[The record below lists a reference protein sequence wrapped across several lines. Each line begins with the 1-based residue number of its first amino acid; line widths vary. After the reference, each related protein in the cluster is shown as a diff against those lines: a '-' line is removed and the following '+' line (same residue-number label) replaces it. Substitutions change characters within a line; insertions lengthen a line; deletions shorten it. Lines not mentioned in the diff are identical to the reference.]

1 MGNVLSRNEFMDFYQ
16 AVNSQLFSVEEYFA
30 ILKKQFSILAPGLR
44 VGKGVYA
51 FHSSATIYE
60 PGGLDDTKIFYDAGE
75 NIADTYMK
83 KVFSTPGDGTVE
95 IRIYPLTDT
104 PWTQEQRTTL
114 ELLVSVIFY
123 AASRCRLAELLS
135 RASIMDGV
143 TGALNTDGL
152 RLRGE
157 ELLSRHLLKEY
168 VGIFANIKNFR
179 YLNQRIGSKQGDE
192 VLKKYT
198 KFVLSE
204 LHGDEVFARLGADN
218 FMMLVHK
225 ENVDKY
231 VEYFSKCRVS
241 VPLQRGSQEIEI
253 TIRMGVCTIG
263 EEDRVTDVIHKTS
276 IAFGIAKN
284 PSSPDAV
291 WFQSNMLEKTI
302 HDKEVAN
309 RFEEAIKKKEFAVYY
324 QPKVTLE
331 NKHLCSGEALS
342 RWIRDGKVV
351 PPMEFIPVLERE
363 GSICEL
369 DFYVLDTVCQNLR
382 DWLDRGIEPVPIS
395 VNFSKIHLHNRDLAE
410 RILDVLHKYD
420 IDSQYIEIELTEM
433 SGYED
438 FASLN
443 EFIEVMK
450 NAGVQTSIDDFG
462 TGYSSLN
469 LLKDLDVDIIKLDKS
484 FINNLEKG
492 GANDRKVVRSIVNM
506 VNELDMRVVAE
517 GVETNEQVEFLRKVN
532 CSMAQGFLFDKP
544 LPREEFEWRLLGER
558 MY

>member
-1 MGNVLSRNEFMDFYQ
+1 MGNVLSMNEFMDFYQ
-16 AVNSQLFSVEEYFA
+16 AVNSRLFSIEEYFA
-30 ILKKQFSILAPGLR
+30 VLKEQFSVLAPRLQ

-51 FHSSATIYE
+51 FSSPATIYE
-60 PGGLDDTKIFYDAGE
+60 PGGLDDTRIFYEEGQ
-75 NIADTYMK
+75 NTADTYMAK
-83 KVFSTPGDGTVE
+83 KFSTPGDGTVE
-95 IRIYPLTDT
+95 IRIYPLKDT
-104 PWTQEQRTTL
+104 PWTQEQRATI

-123 AASRCRLAELLS
+123 AASRCRMSELLR

-152 RLRGE
+152 RLMGE
-157 ELLSRHLLKEY
+157 ELFSRHLLKEY

-198 KFVLSE
+198 KAVLSK

-231 VEYFSKCRVS
+231 VELFSKCRVS
-241 VPLQRGSQEIEI
+241 IPLQRGSQEIEI

-302 HDKEVAN
+302 HDKEVSN
-309 RFEEAIKKKEFAVYY
+309 RFEEAIKKKEFVVYY

-331 NKHLCSGEALS
+331 NKHLCSSEALS

-351 PPMEFIPVLERE
+351 PPMEFIPILERE

-369 DFYVLDTVCQNLR
+369 DFYVLDTVCRNLR
-382 DWLDRGIEPVPIS
+382 DWLDRGIEPVPVS

-410 RILDVLHKYD
+410 RILAVLHKYD

-438 FASLN
+438 FTSLN
-443 EFIEVMK
+443 EFIEIMK

-506 VNELDMRVVAE
+506 VNELDMQVVAE